1 MRKIN
6 DSSHGA
12 FLKGAEYMNEI
23 YFPDI
28 VGNNDLLYRLSKD
41 ISENRLAH
49 AYIIE
54 GQRGSGRHTAATQ
67 VAAAIECEARASFNS
82 PSFFGNERKIIPCG
96 KCPSCL
102 KILDGKS
109 PDVKIIGLEEDKVTM
124 GVDTIRNLKNDM
136 YTAPNDLSVKVYI
149 IEDAD
154 RMTVQAQ
161 NAFLLSLEEPPEYV
175 LFFLL
180 CENSSDLIE
189 TVRSRAPTLRTEHIP
204 EDEIEKYLLSHDKR
218 AESVKNFSLSDWKTL
233 LSIAS
238 GSIGYAAELLDD
250 KKRNEVFELRRSAS
264 DLIVALSR
272 SSKKS
277 AIETVSSFGTKR
289 QDVIIRLNLIET
301 ALRDLII
308 LKKCESAALC
318 FYTDRDEAQEI
329 SDRFT
334 AKSLFTLYDAVSL
347 ALNDLELNSNVRLT
361 LMNMM
366 RNAKLI

>member
-1 MRKIN
+1 
-6 DSSHGA
+6 
-12 FLKGAEYMNEI
+12 MNEI
-23 YFPDI
+23 YFPDV
-28 VGNNDLLYRLSKD
+28 VGNSDLLYRLSKD

-49 AYIIE
+49 AYILE
-54 GQRGSGRHTAATQ
+54 GQKGSGRHTAAVR
-67 VAAAIECEARASFNS
+67 VAAAIECEERLSLDT
-82 PSFFGNERKIIPCG
+82 PSFFGNERRVIPCG

-102 KILDGKS
+102 KILEGKS

-136 YTAPNDLSVKVYI
+136 YTTPNDLSVKVYI

-154 RMTVQAQ
+154 KMTVQAQ
-161 NAFLLSLEEPPEYV
+161 NAFLLSLEEPPEYI

-189 TVRSRAPTLRTEHIP
+189 TVRSRAPTLRTEHIS
-204 EDEIEKYLLSHDKR
+204 EDEIEKYLLSRDKR

-238 GSIGYAAELLDD
+238 GSIGYALELLDD

-264 DLIVALSR
+264 EFIIALSR
-272 SSKKS
+272 SSKKG
-277 AIETVSSFGTKR
+277 ALETVSSFGTKR
-289 QDVIIRLNLIET
+289 QDVIYRLILIET
-301 ALRDLII
+301 ALRDLIL

-318 FYTDRDEAQEI
+318 FFADRDHAQEI

-334 AKSLFTLYDAVSL
+334 AKNLFTLYDAVCQ
-347 ALNDLELNSNVRLT
+347 ALEDLESNSNVRLT

-366 RNAKLI
+366 RCAKLI